1 MASFLNII
9 QSIHLRLSEL
19 LSVFKIKDKRVSRF
33 IVVMMFTAAVGF
45 CFHFIGLFSYLN
57 QRPSSLHI
65 SAQCQRASIALNYY
79 KGDMNFFKPQIQ
91 RQDKDNSIT
100 GVEFPVIYYAAAV
113 CYKLFGFHEIFLRVI
128 SLALVIA
135 GIYFFYRFSL
145 AFIHNYLLAIMLVI
159 SGTLSPVLLFYTP
172 NFMPDAPSMALQ
184 LGAWYFIWRYM
195 NYEKASDLR
204 CFVIMASLGALIK
217 ATSAIIFFIVMA
229 LLILQRMGFFK
240 KEKALLFK
248 NAKRIWRSVFI
259 GLFVVFIWYAYAQW
273 LTKAYGNQSFA
284 LRPLMVDD
292 WSVAVQ
298 IFETIK
304 NLWYSH
310 YFAYES
316 YVLMLACLIALL
328 VLFRFANRFLL
339 SITVLYILGFAAYV
353 YLFLYQFKWHDYY
366 IIAILPAF
374 FFALLTIGEMVY
386 RFSEKYFKLTEL
398 ALIVVLFFNMK
409 EAMIY
414 CRKNY
419 QERNSRDIYYWTG
432 DYRAYEDLE
441 PKLRNLG
448 VQRTDKT
455 ISAFDDSYCSSLYLM
470 DQLGVNIPKETNTA
484 DIATYVNNPN
494 FKYLVVN
501 DSAQFNKLFPN
512 DFDKKVI
519 ATHRGLI
526 IYKLR

>member
-1 MASFLNII
+1 MK
-9 QSIHLRLSEL
+9 
-19 LSVFKIKDKRVSRF
+19 VFRINDQRILKFVFVF
-33 IVVMMFTAAVGF
+33 IFSAALGL
-45 CFHFIGLFSYLN
+45 CFHFIGIFSYLN

-65 SAQCQRASIALNYY
+65 SAQCQRASVALNYY

-100 GVEFPVIYYAAAV
+100 GVEFPVIYYTAAI
-113 CYKLFGFHEIFLRVI
+113 CYKLFGFHEIFMRVI
-128 SLALVIA
+128 SLALVII

-145 AFIHNYLLAIMLVI
+145 MFINNYLLAIMLVI

-184 LGAWYFIWRYM
+184 LGAWYFIWQYM
-195 NYEKASDLR
+195 NNHKASNLR
-204 CFVIMASLGALIK
+204 WFIVMASLGALIK
-217 ATSAIIFFIVMA
+217 ATSAIIFFILIA
-229 LLILQRMGFFK
+229 LLILHRLGFFK
-240 KEKALLFK
+240 KESNTLFK
-248 NAKRIWRSVFI
+248 NSGHIWKGIVV
-259 GLFVVFIWYAYAQW
+259 GLLPVIAWYAYAQW
-273 LTKAYGNQSFA
+273 LTTAYGNQSFA

-292 WSVAVQ
+292 WSVAVE
-298 IFETIK
+298 IFKTIK
-304 NLWYSH
+304 NLWYTH

-316 YVLMLACLIALL
+316 YVLMLITAISLL
-328 VLFRFANRFLL
+328 LLFRFANRLLL
-339 SITVLYILGFAAYV
+339 SITVLYILGFLAYV

-366 IIAILPAF
+366 IIAIMPAF
-374 FFALLTIGEMVY
+374 FFVLLTFGEMVY

-419 QERNSRDIYYWTG
+419 NERNSRDIYYWTG

-455 ISAFDDSYCSSLYLM
+455 ISVFDDTYCSSLYLM
-470 DQLGVNIPKETNTA
+470 DQLGVNISKESSSA
-484 DIATYVNNPN
+484 EISKYIDNPN

-501 DSAQFNKLFPN
+501 DSAQFNKVFPN
-512 DFDKKVI
+512 DLDKKVI